1 MPLRGKQPQERV
13 CVANWRR
20 SLCAAKRN
28 PRLVGYTPPR
38 PPKRKSEGAV
48 ATRTQ
53 YYCSRLTPPP
63 LPSLLSRVFPRTP
76 AAINFLSLCRG
87 RACPAR
93 NLSKNPFHGQ
103 SVGEGFIP
111 PAHLPI
117 ATHHTKKDAQPLRS
131 CVLYFYA
138 SFFMA
143 LLIGPLTA
151 ISTAASAKLTT
162 RYTGNIPVSGRS
174 NRAATRKNT
183 SVSST

>member
-1 MPLRGKQPQERV
+1 MLAPAGQATARAGQL
-13 CVANWRR
+13 CWLAALVARR
-20 SLCAAKRN
+20 QA
-28 PRLVGYTPPR
+28 
-38 PPKRKSEGAV
+38 
-48 ATRTQ
+48 
-53 YYCSRLTPPP
+53 
-63 LPSLLSRVFPRTP
+63 PRTP
-76 AAINFLSLCRG
+76 AVVNFRLFVGAAYMRPANLPPHPVSPSPPCRG

-93 NLSKNPFHGQ
+93 DLPTNPFHGQ

-111 PAHLPI
+111 PTRLPI
-117 ATHHTKKDAQPLRS
+117 TTHYAKKDAQPLRS

-174 NRAATRKNT
+174 NRAVTRKNT

>member
-1 MPLRGKQPQERV
+1 MV
-13 CVANWRR
+13 
-20 SLCAAKRN
+20 
-28 PRLVGYTPPR
+28 
-38 PPKRKSEGAV
+38 
-48 ATRTQ
+48 
-53 YYCSRLTPPP
+53 
-63 LPSLLSRVFPRTP
+63 
-76 AAINFLSLCRG
+76 
-87 RACPAR
+87 
-93 NLSKNPFHGQ
+93 Q

-111 PAHLPI
+111 PGHFSI
-117 ATHHTKKDAQPLRS
+117 AANGHGGQRTGRPTTPLKTPPHHTKKDAQPLRS

-174 NRAATRKNT
+174 NRAANRKNT

>member
-1 MPLRGKQPQERV
+1 MRP
-13 CVANWRR
+13 A
-20 SLCAAKRN
+20 SL
-28 PRLVGYTPPR
+28 PTYPV
-38 PPKRKSEGAV
+38 
-48 ATRTQ
+48 
-53 YYCSRLTPPP
+53 TPPP
-63 LPSLLSRVFPRTP
+63 P
-76 AAINFLSLCRG
+76 CRG

-93 NLSKNPFHGQ
+93 SLPPNPFHGQ
-103 SVGEGFIP
+103 FVEAGFIP
-111 PAHLPI
+111 PTHLPI
-117 ATHHTKKDAQPLRS
+117 GTHHTKKDAQPLRS
-131 CVLYFYA
+131 CALYFYA

>member
-1 MPLRGKQPQERV
+1 MLAPAGQATARAGQL
-13 CVANWRR
+13 CWLAALVARR
-20 SLCAAKRN
+20 QA
-28 PRLVGYTPPR
+28 
-38 PPKRKSEGAV
+38 
-48 ATRTQ
+48 
-53 YYCSRLTPPP
+53 
-63 LPSLLSRVFPRTP
+63 PRTP
-76 AAINFLSLCRG
+76 AVVNFRLFVGAAYMRPANLPPHPVSPSPPCRG

-93 NLSKNPFHGQ
+93 DLPTNPFHGQ

-111 PAHLPI
+111 PTRLPI
-117 ATHHTKKDAQPLRS
+117 TTHYAKKDAQPLRS

-174 NRAATRKNT
+174 NRAAARKNT

>member
-1 MPLRGKQPQERV
+1 M
-13 CVANWRR
+13 
-20 SLCAAKRN
+20 AAKERTKEN
-28 PRLVGYTPPR
+28 CRCFDAADPR
-38 PPKRKSEGAV
+38 PRGCTPLGTPKRKSEGAV

-87 RACPAR
+87 RACPAH

-138 SFFMA
+138 SFFMT

>member
-1 MPLRGKQPQERV
+1 MRPATLPLYLISP
-13 CVANWRR
+13 
-20 SLCAAKRN
+20 S
-28 PRLVGYTPPR
+28 PP
-38 PPKRKSEGAV
+38 
-48 ATRTQ
+48 
-53 YYCSRLTPPP
+53 
-63 LPSLLSRVFPRTP
+63 
-76 AAINFLSLCRG
+76 CRG

-93 NLSKNPFHGQ
+93 Q
-103 SVGEGFIP
+103 
-111 PAHLPI
+111 PADISRYPT

-131 CVLYFYA
+131 CALYFYA

>member
-1 MPLRGKQPQERV
+1 MLAPAGQATARAGLRSKLAALV
-13 CVANWRR
+13 VRR
-20 SLCAAKRN
+20 QAGPA
-28 PRLVGYTPPR
+28 PRGLHAPETPKAEVG
-38 PPKRKSEGAV
+38 
-48 ATRTQ
+48 
-53 YYCSRLTPPP
+53 CSPEPP
-63 LPSLLSRVFPRTP
+63 LPETAVR
-76 AAINFLSLCRG
+76 RG

-93 NLSKNPFHGQ
+93 NLPTNPFHGQ

>member
-1 MPLRGKQPQERV
+1 MRPATLPLYLISP
-13 CVANWRR
+13 
-20 SLCAAKRN
+20 S
-28 PRLVGYTPPR
+28 PP
-38 PPKRKSEGAV
+38 
-48 ATRTQ
+48 
-53 YYCSRLTPPP
+53 
-63 LPSLLSRVFPRTP
+63 
-76 AAINFLSLCRG
+76 CRG

-93 NLSKNPFHGQ
+93 Q
-103 SVGEGFIP
+103 
-111 PAHLPI
+111 PADISHYPI
-117 ATHHTKKDAQPLRS
+117 APHHTKKDAQPLRS

-174 NRAATRKNT
+174 NRAVTRKNT